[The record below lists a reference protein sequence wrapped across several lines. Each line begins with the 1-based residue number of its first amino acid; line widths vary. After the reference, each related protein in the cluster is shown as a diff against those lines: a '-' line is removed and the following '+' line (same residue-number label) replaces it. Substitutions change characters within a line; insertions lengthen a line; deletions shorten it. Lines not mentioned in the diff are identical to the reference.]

1 MGWKRV
7 AVKAMDR
14 TAIKAR
20 GQTRR
25 FQTFAGWVWGDPPTG
40 GGVGRPSFFSPKT

>member
-1 MGWKRV
+1 M
-7 AVKAMDR
+7 KAMDR

-25 FQTFAGWVWGDPPTG
+25 FQTFAGWVWTASPDG
-40 GGVGRPSFFSPKT
+40 GGVGVGRPSFFSPKT